1 VVVRLRGSEPSNLL
15 KSGEGRFVAVPLALL
30 FLFAF
35 APVAHATPPPNQLA
49 LTISGSVGNSG
60 QQNYTQSGGQVVY
73 ASILGQV
80 VDPSTAVFNE
90 SLFASV
96 DDLATSGTANFSL
109 SGEFLGNETSFI
121 LGGTIEIADAIPAE
135 AFPLG
140 CWDGITLPLSPAC
153 TSQLPGFFVGI
164 GTLEGTV
171 SSSLQL
177 PLGMEIESAYLNPG
191 PLLGPLVLASTNDS
205 VVIVFSYAAA
215 TIDWQDIQTSG
226 SLAGTLGTT
235 PVNGLFNMTTNAHE
249 DLFAGT
255 ETESGTMAFYDMTP
269 SYLDASGS
277 FSGSST
283 IPSSNTIDCSLITGI
298 AGTCTETGLASSGNF
313 TLDPSDA
320 LIQGAYDIN
329 WSVPAVSFSGTS
341 TALVSQGGVTGVP
354 EFSTGALTPVAT
366 GMALLLLLK
375 RNWLRARARD

>member
-1 VVVRLRGSEPSNLL
+1 L